1 MKKYILKRILQLIPT
16 LFGVALITF
25 ILFNVVGGSP
35 ALLVLGK
42 NATAEAI
49 ADLNGEKLPTIPNV
63 AINLPFINTSPTNH
77 TDSDGAT
84 LPYDYISDDYQRINF
99 YRRIAECYSD
109 EQLEQIKQDT
119 IDRFGKLPKPVSRL
133 FAITALKLLAGKYGI
148 DSISYINGELH
159 IYCKGIVYRTANDK
173 LPRPSVKNPDALLTS
188 IKNLVKCAGKAIGKP

>member
-1 MKKYILKRILQLIPT
+1 MTLKEAKVSTLPPLAPATPGDRATLKWDKANVILPQARSR
-16 LFGVALITF
+16 VC
-25 ILFNVVGGSP
+25 
-35 ALLVLGK
+35 
-42 NATAEAI
+42 
-49 ADLNGEKLPTIPNV
+49 GE
-63 AINLPFINTSPTNH
+63 
-77 TDSDGAT
+77 T

-159 IYCKGIVYRTANDK
+159 IYCKGIVYRTANYK
-173 LPRPSVKNPDALLTS
+173 LPRPSGKNPDALLTS
-188 IKNLVKCAGKAIGKP
+188 IKNLVKCAGQAIGKP